1 MRAVIDTQGTAD
13 EDGAVDIGDVRL
25 IARQVAGF
33 EKESL
38 RGLADSL
45 RDRLGSG
52 GVILASTNGD
62 KVAFVVSVSK
72 DLVDRVPAGQVVKAI
87 APIVGG
93 GGGGRTDFAQAGGR
107 RPDKVAE
114 LLAEGQAVVGKMLN
128 A

>member
-1 MRAVIDTQGTAD
+1 M
-13 EDGAVDIGDVRL
+13 
-25 IARQVAGF
+25 
-33 EKESL
+33 
-38 RGLADSL
+38 
-45 RDRLGSG
+45 
-52 GVILASTNGD
+52 ILASTNGD